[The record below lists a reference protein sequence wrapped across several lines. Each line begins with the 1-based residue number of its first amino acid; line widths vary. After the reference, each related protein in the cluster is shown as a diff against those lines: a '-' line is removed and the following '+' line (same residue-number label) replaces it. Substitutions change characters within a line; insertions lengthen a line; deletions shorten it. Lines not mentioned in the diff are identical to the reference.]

1 MGLEDRTM
9 ARIGTIVW
17 ASAPSHMP
25 SNSEARR
32 WSADLEIRPTAGQF
46 RFRTIEQFGT
56 AEPCSRSDPTDLMG
70 RHSPG
75 EARLNRRGD
84 IRAHISCQNSL
95 DKSLIVL
102 IRDVTSGE

>member
-9 ARIGTIVW
+9 ARIGKIVW

-56 AEPCSRSDPTDLMG
+56 AEPRSRSDLTNMMCQ
-70 RHSPG
+70 HSSG
-75 EARLNRRGD
+75 EVRLNRRGD
-84 IRAHISCQNSL
+84 VHAHISCQNSL